1 MTAATGRATLL
12 TERTTAK
19 GSWILRLRH
28 RKHLAVRGGLPRWI
42 SAWTVGASLIA
53 LSAGASVPARALD
66 LDATF
71 MAAREAFQKGQ
82 IERLNRLATDLSD
95 YPLYPYVSY
104 WQLRSRLPDAPGS
117 DIQGMLTQQGDTLA
131 GQRLRA
137 DWLKQLG
144 KAKDWETFEREYR
157 GFALEDPELTC
168 YALQARVARD
178 DQAALQE
185 ARPLWYQGTA
195 QPDSCAPLFDAL
207 INRGQLTQED
217 VWARVRMALESS
229 NVSFAKSLMAYLP
242 AGQRINP
249 RDLEAVARLPQ
260 RYLERR
266 PVPLKS
272 RAERELAMFATY
284 RLATNLPAVAATR
297 LEKYTDL
304 LPAEDRAYVW
314 GQVATAGALKQRPE
328 ATDWFKRAGESR
340 LSDRQ
345 LAWKARTGLR
355 NGEWQLVDSAIGAMS
370 ERERQLPVWRYWKAR
385 ALIALDRVPE
395 GNALL
400 APLSFEHNFYGQ
412 LANEEL
418 GTALSATP
426 DTFRPSLDEIA
437 TVERAP
443 GIQRAL
449 KFYQLGLRYEGAL
462 EWRWCT
468 RAFDDRQLLAAAEV
482 ARRAGWYERAI
493 DSAERTQQL
502 HDFALRFPTP
512 YREVVNGYSRQLDLD
527 EAWVYG
533 LVRQESRFVVD
544 ARSSAGAQGLMQLMP
559 ATARQVARR
568 LGLPGFG
575 GQHVTS
581 VETNINLGTY
591 HLRQLLDSLD
601 NQTLLASA
609 AYNAG
614 AGRARDWRAEKPLE
628 GAIYAESIPFS
639 ETRDY
644 VRKVMNNTMFY
655 ARQFG
660 SQYISLKQRL
670 GVVGPRLPANE

>member
-1 MTAATGRATLL
+1 
-12 TERTTAK
+12 
-19 GSWILRLRH
+19 
-28 RKHLAVRGGLPRWI
+28 
-42 SAWTVGASLIA
+42 
-53 LSAGASVPARALD
+53 
-66 LDATF
+66 

-82 IERLNRLATDLSD
+82 IDRLNRLAGELGEH
-95 YPLYPYVSY
+95 PLYPYIAY
-104 WQLRSRLPDAPGS
+104 WQLRSHLGDAPAS
-117 DIQGMLTQQGDTLA
+117 EVQALIAQQGDALA
-131 GQRLRA
+131 AQRLRA
-137 DWLKQLG
+137 DWLRQLG
-144 KAKDWETFEREYR
+144 KNKDWDAFEREYR
-157 GFALEDPELTC
+157 GFVLDDPELTC
-168 YALQARVARD
+168 YALQARLARND
-178 DQAALQE
+178 AGAVQE
-185 ARPLWYQGTA
+185 ARPLWFQGSA
-195 QPDSCAPLFDAL
+195 QPDSCGPLFDTL
-207 INRGQLTQED
+207 ILRGQLAQED
-217 VWARVRMALESS
+217 VWTRLRLAMEAG
-229 NVSFAKSLMAYLP
+229 NVSFVKSLMVYLP
-242 AGQRINP
+242 ASQRINP
-249 RDLEAVARLPQ
+249 RDLETAARVPQ

-266 PVPLKS
+266 PLQLKT

-297 LEKYTDL
+297 LEKYDDL

-314 GQVATAGALKQRPE
+314 GQVALAGALKHRAE
-328 ATDWFKRAGESR
+328 SAEWFNRAGDGA

-355 NGEWQLVDSAIGAMS
+355 MSEWQLVNSAIDAMS

-385 ALIALDRVPE
+385 ALIALGRGPE

-418 GTALSATP
+418 GTVLSAVP
-426 DTFRPSLDEIA
+426 DTYRPSPEEVA
-437 TVERAP
+437 AVEHAP

-449 KFYQLGLRYEGAL
+449 KFYELGLRYEGAL
-462 EWRWCT
+462 EWRWST

-512 YREVVNGYSRQLDLD
+512 YREFVNGYSRQLELD

-601 NQTLLASA
+601 NQTMLASA

-614 AGRARDWRAEKPLE
+614 TGRARDWRAEKPLE
-628 GAIYAESIPFS
+628 GAVYAETIPFT

-660 SQYISLKQRL
+660 QQYVSLKQRL
-670 GVVGPRLPANE
+670 GVVASRPPANE

>member
-1 MTAATGRATLL
+1 LRALHCKPLAAKGGWAGCIRAAALIVLTTAA
-12 TERTTAK
+12 
-19 GSWILRLRH
+19 
-28 RKHLAVRGGLPRWI
+28 
-42 SAWTVGASLIA
+42 AS
-53 LSAGASVPARALD
+53 PARALD
-66 LDATF
+66 QDTAF

-82 IERLNRLATDLSD
+82 IDRLNHLASELAD

-104 WQLRSRLPDAPGS
+104 WQLRSHLADAPSS
-117 DIQGMLTQQGDTLA
+117 DIQGLLTQQGDALSA
-131 GQRLRA
+131 QRLRA

-157 GFALEDPELTC
+157 GFALDDPELTC
-168 YALQARVARD
+168 YALQAKQARND
-178 DQAALQE
+178 ASALQE
-185 ARPLWYQGTA
+185 ARLLWFQGSA
-195 QPDSCAPLFDAL
+195 QPESCSPLFDAL
-207 INRGQLTQED
+207 INRAQLTQED
-217 VWARVRMALESS
+217 VWTRVRLTLEAG
-229 NVSFAKSLMAYLP
+229 NVSFAKLLMAYLP
-242 AGQRINP
+242 AAQRINP
-249 RDLEAVARLPQ
+249 RDLDSAARVPQ
-260 RYLERR
+260 RFLERQ
-266 PVPLKS
+266 PVPLKT

-284 RLATNLPAVAATR
+284 RLATSLPVVAAAR
-297 LEKYTDL
+297 LEKYADL
-304 LPAEDRAYVW
+304 LPADDRAYVW
-314 GQVATAGALKQRPE
+314 GQVATAGALRQRAE
-328 ATDWFKRAGESR
+328 ATVWFKRAGDSG

-345 LAWKARTGLR
+345 LGWKARTGLR
-355 NGEWQLVDSAIGAMS
+355 TSEWQLVNSAISAMS
-370 ERERQLPVWRYWKAR
+370 ERERQLPVWRYWQAR
-385 ALIALDRVPE
+385 ALIALDRVAE
-395 GNALL
+395 ANALL

-418 GTALSATP
+418 GTVLSVVP
-426 DTFRPSLDEIA
+426 ENYRPSAEEVA
-437 TVERAP
+437 VVESTP

-449 KFYQLGLRYEGAL
+449 RFYQLGLRYEGAL
-462 EWRWCT
+462 EWRWST

-482 ARRAGWYERAI
+482 ARRAGWYERTI

-502 HDFALRFPTP
+502 HDFSLRFPTP

-568 LGLPGFG
+568 LGIPGFG
-575 GQHVTS
+575 GQQHVTS

-591 HLRQLLDSLD
+591 HLRQLLDGLD
-601 NQTLLASA
+601 NQTMLASA

-614 AGRARDWRAEKPLE
+614 AGRARDWRSEKPLE
-628 GAIYAESIPFS
+628 GAIYAECIPFS

-660 SQYISLKQRL
+660 NQYVSLKQRL
-670 GVVGPRLPANE
+670 GVVAPRLSANE